1 MSNQESQSTTFV
13 NSLAKIYD
21 PNAIQNHGPTCT
33 TGSTCKKLVRTR
45 NNSVDNFNVMDIKI
59 DTLGRKMDKLINIQ
73 EKVLNRLDS
82 MAKDI
87 EVIEDEV
94 EVLKASKQDLSQIQ
108 QAQEKV
114 TSNDIKD
121 VFLEITTMLSSMD
134 QRSEQQTKRLDGV
147 EKIVLGIQQ
156 LINFVG
162 ETIKTSRITEH
173 FFKEKC
179 PPKPSM
185 VNVSAVKD
193 NRPKQPVK
201 RHASEKSDTI
211 WKKRMEKTAPSAKAA
226 HWTQRIR
233 PHSDLSDSRPCEAI
247 HNPPRRTKL
256 QGPKHFLA
264 NRKYRYILKDHK
276 VKDGKE
282 KQRISLKVLKSQK
295 KKKTLDVTESP
306 VYKKQAATD
315 EKVNQLNRQNA
326 ERLGKIFSPPEDI
339 QAPSKESTSTDLEK
353 KPSEEVPLEKISK
366 SVVLEEAADESFKK
380 EETWSGLD
388 STNVT
393 ENSTSVLEH
402 EAHEPEA
409 RLTEKPSVTNH
420 EKRKEKELVP
430 EMSSDEELI
439 EIQVQE
445 EEEEEERE
453 VEEEGNEEEEEQ
465 NTNEDVQECGEEDEI
480 YTEEVTE
487 NEETSLYEK
496 ETSEVI
502 HENNKEEEQELSAD
516 VLNKNCT
523 VLLQKYEDDNEESI
537 FLHLKECTDEAQMEN
552 REGSELSTSSKRRV
566 TEEELVKAAPKKSR
580 VESQVGESQKSAPAT
595 TTNEAHDQCKGDSGQ
610 GPQIQE
616 DTVKEYV
623 IDTSHSPLAPFEHR
637 IVSAKPAPIAS
648 FYAIDKQEIIGGGR
662 FGQVHKCT
670 EKSSGLTL
678 AAKIIKARGSKEK
691 EEVKNEIQVMNQLN
705 HANLIQLYAAFE
717 SKYEIV
723 LVMEYVEGGEL
734 FDRIID
740 ENCNLTELDTILFI
754 KQICDGIQYMHQ
766 MYILHLDLKPENIL
780 CVDRATNKIK
790 IIDFGLARRY
800 KPREKLK
807 VNFGTPEFLA
817 PEVINYDF
825 VSFPTDMWSLGV
837 ITYMLLSG
845 LSPFLGENDNETLNN
860 ILACRWDFEEEEFK
874 NVSEEAKDFIRKL
887 LIKDKSW
894 RISATESL
902 KHPWL
907 SDRSLHYMLHQQAK
921 SHITHVPSSPQ

>member
-211 WKKRMEKTAPSAKAA
+211 WKKRMEK
-226 HWTQRIR
+226 
-233 PHSDLSDSRPCEAI
+233 
-247 HNPPRRTKL
+247 
-256 QGPKHFLA
+256 
-264 NRKYRYILKDHK
+264 LKDHK

-691 EEVKNEIQVMNQLN
+691 
-705 HANLIQLYAAFE
+705 
-717 SKYEIV
+717 
-723 LVMEYVEGGEL
+723 
-734 FDRIID
+734 
-740 ENCNLTELDTILFI
+740 
-754 KQICDGIQYMHQ
+754 
-766 MYILHLDLKPENIL
+766 PENIL

-887 LIKDKSW
+887 LIKDKSDPTSSTLW
-894 RISATESL
+894 AHADQYLPDIKFLDSLATRLVLLPILGSFWPCLEVTSTIS
-902 KHPWL
+902 
-907 SDRSLHYMLHQQAK
+907 
-921 SHITHVPSSPQ
+921 HVPIF

>member
-211 WKKRMEKTAPSAKAA
+211 WKKRMEK
-226 HWTQRIR
+226 
-233 PHSDLSDSRPCEAI
+233 
-247 HNPPRRTKL
+247 
-256 QGPKHFLA
+256 
-264 NRKYRYILKDHK
+264 LKDHK